1 MNPFKAAA
9 AVAAS
14 LLIGIASAHADAIE
28 DFYRGNTIKLYV
40 SASPGGTYDLA
51 ARIFIKHFAG
61 HVPGHPTVIVVNMPG
76 SIGTPNWLYS
86 VAEKDGT
93 ILGMPIQSMPM
104 SQVTVPTN
112 IRYDA
117 AKFNW
122 IGNLEG
128 ATGIIFTYHTSSAKT
143 FRDALAHEVVMG
155 APSRTSTAYQLLAM
169 SNQLLNSRFKIIA
182 GYERNR
188 VVAMEGG
195 ELEGTA
201 SNIENLAGLAPT
213 WLPKKLINVLA
224 VHAPKRIARAPDAPT
239 LLELTN
245 DSERRQV
252 LEFTMLQSATARAIV
267 APPGVPADRIQA
279 LRHAFDETV
288 KDPNYIADAEKAR
301 LEVDPT
307 SGKAT
312 HEAVARLVATP
323 PAVIARVLEA
333 IK

>member
-1 MNPFKAAA
+1 MSLFRAAA
-9 AVAAS
+9 AFAVSIA
-14 LLIGIASAHADAIE
+14 IGITSAHADAVE

-40 SASPGGTYDLA
+40 SASAGGTYDLA
-51 ARIFIKHFAG
+51 ARIFIKHFSG
-61 HVPGHPTVIVVNMPG
+61 HMPGRPTVIVVNMPG
-76 SIGTPNWLYS
+76 TIGTPNWLYG

-93 ILGMPIQSMPM
+93 ILGMPNQSMPM
-104 SQVTVPTN
+104 NRVTVPAN

-143 FRDALAHEVVMG
+143 FRDALAREVVMG
-155 APSRTSTAYQLLAM
+155 VPSRTSTAYQLLAM
-169 SNQLLNSRFKIIA
+169 SNRLLNTKFRIIA

-188 VVAMEGG
+188 VVAMESG

-201 SNIENLAGLAPT
+201 SNIENLAGLAPS
-213 WLPKKLINVLA
+213 WLPNNLINVLA

-239 LLELTN
+239 LLELT
-245 DSERRQV
+245 DDPERRQV

-267 APPGVPADRIQA
+267 APPGLPTERVQA

-288 KDPNYIADAEKAR
+288 KDPNYVADVEKAR

-307 SGKAT
+307 SGEAT
-312 HEAVARLVATP
+312 QQAVARLIATKP
-323 PAVIARVLEA
+323 EVIARVLEA